1 MSTHDP
7 TGEEAIVLFE
17 TTTEWNTWL
26 RKNHAK
32 TKGVWL
38 RLAKKNSGLRSI
50 TYFEALEVALCHGW
64 IDALKRSY
72 DEVSWIQRFTPRGP
86 RSGWSKINREKALA
100 LIEAGVMLKAGLATI
115 EQAKANGNWDRAY
128 EPAST
133 ATVPPDL
140 QAALNKN
147 KKAKAFFA
155 TIKGNNRFAI
165 VHRTQTAKTPA
176 TRAKRIA
183 TFVAMLE
190 RGEVFYP

>member
-1 MSTHDP
+1 MSKKAPQGTEP
-7 TGEEAIVLFE
+7 IVLFE
-17 TTTEWNTWL
+17 TTNEWNAWL

-32 TKGVWL
+32 ASGLWM
-38 RLAKKNSGLRSI
+38 RLAKKNSGVRSI
-50 TYFEALEVALCHGW
+50 TYFEALDVALCHGW
-64 IDALKRSY
+64 IDGLKKSY
-72 DEVSWIQRFTPRGP
+72 DELSWIQRFTPRGP
-86 RSGWSKINREKALA
+86 RSGWSRINREKAMA
-100 LIEAGVMLKAGLATI
+100 LIEADLMLPAGLAAI
-115 EQAKANGNWDRAY
+115 EQAKANGNWERAY

-155 TIKGNNRFAI
+155 TLKGSNRFAI
-165 VHRTQTAKTPA
+165 LHRTQTAKLPA

-190 RGEVFYP
+190 RGEVIYP